1 MPLKKNLVVK
11 QDLPHRPHTGIESI
25 RKVEGLERQRVAAFM
40 AAQFKQHFD
49 ASIDDDT
56 EEVYA
61 IYGDD
66 GGIDVAFGLNRDP
79 GRFFSRHYVADIEAH
94 VRSRYAHDNGGYRL
108 VEFAHLCV
116 RNPRVLCRLVP
127 LLAKFLARTA
137 DYLICTA
144 TRELGRYF
152 VRKGLAPDMLAAAC
166 ITALPPAK
174 RTGWGTYYMHE
185 PVVLTGS
192 LQRACARLNI
202 AAIPAVSVVQEVQ
215 HVA

>member
-1 MPLKKNLVVK
+1 MPFENNLLTST
-11 QDLPHRPHTGIESI
+11 DPRPPRVEMTSI
-25 RKVEGLERQRVAAFM
+25 HKVEGEERQRVAAFM
-40 AAQFKQHFD
+40 AAQFKQHFN
-49 ASIDDDT
+49 ATLKDDT

-66 GGIDVAFGLNRDP
+66 GGIDVAFGLNRET
-79 GRFFSRHYVADIEAH
+79 GRFFARHYVADVEEH
-94 VRSRYAHDNGGYRL
+94 VRSLYGLEPVRHRL

-127 LLAKFLARTA
+127 LLARFLAHRA

-152 VRKGLAPDMLAAAC
+152 VRKGLAPDLLAAAS
-166 ITALPPAK
+166 IAALPPSM

-192 LQRACARLNI
+192 LKLACTRLNV
-202 AAIPAVSVVQEVQ
+202 AAVPNVSIGREVQ